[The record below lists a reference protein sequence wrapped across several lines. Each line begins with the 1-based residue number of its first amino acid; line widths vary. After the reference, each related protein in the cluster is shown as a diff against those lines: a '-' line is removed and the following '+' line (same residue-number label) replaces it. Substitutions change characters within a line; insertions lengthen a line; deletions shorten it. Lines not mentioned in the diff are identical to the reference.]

1 MSSVW
6 NFSEKRARFVEVK
19 SPNDQLS
26 ETQKIWIS
34 VLKAANVEIEVC
46 RVDEVSDPKQS
57 SLKRLMTR
65 PTPDRPSKRRKTSE
79 EMNRYYNL
87 SLVNGSDQG
96 ESDEEDSDGP
106 KLRGEGILLRR
117 AEIDDGWES
126 SDG

>member
-1 MSSVW
+1 
-6 NFSEKRARFVEVK
+6 
-19 SPNDQLS
+19 
-26 ETQKIWIS
+26 
-34 VLKAANVEIEVC
+34 
-46 RVDEVSDPKQS
+46 
-57 SLKRLMTR
+57 
-65 PTPDRPSKRRKTSE
+65 
-79 EMNRYYNL
+79 MNRYYNL

>member
-1 MSSVW
+1 M
-6 NFSEKRARFVEVK
+6 
-19 SPNDQLS
+19 
-26 ETQKIWIS
+26 
-34 VLKAANVEIEVC
+34 
-46 RVDEVSDPKQS
+46 DEVSDPKQS